1 MNRSGGWPRLPAV
14 FLSFKIA
21 VGGGWPRLSAVF
33 LSFGIMVVPPS
44 FGTDLAPLLREIL
57 LSPKRWDMRKAIS
70 LPHLF
75 QANKTETRIKTLLR
89 HLPNREE
96 IAPLCRRPARSLS
109 GAPAERVVK

>member
-44 FGTDLAPLLREIL
+44 FGTDLAPLLRE
-57 LSPKRWDMRKAIS
+57 A
-70 LPHLF
+70 
-75 QANKTETRIKTLLR
+75 
-89 HLPNREE
+89 
-96 IAPLCRRPARSLS
+96 
-109 GAPAERVVK
+109 G